1 MVSVDISEFPSK
13 AYFHIKQAHYC
24 SFISMGG
31 AGFPVL
37 LNVEGYLMLGMAITY
52 KLQKK

>member
-1 MVSVDISEFPSK
+1 MVSVDISEFQSK

-24 SFISMGG
+24 SFISMG